1 MLAVLTI
8 IIGVIMTIV
17 KVQERKKDKI
27 VTIPA
32 SMYSVLEDA
41 EYLKCTKDENGIHY
55 SPVK

>member
-1 MLAVLTI
+1 
-8 IIGVIMTIV
+8 MTIV

-32 SMYSVLEDA
+32 SMYPVLEDA